1 MLYSDSALEQL
12 RTFLNNHGYPYET
25 NQLDEKTVRLNAK
38 IGDYTIPVWF
48 LVDKQI
54 FGFDMINGGS
64 KPYTTIDDFGK
75 YFTTYVYI
83 YTNFI
88 PKAKL
93 IADKFEQDI
102 KINSVY
108 DIFSGNK
115 EEGYTAK
122 FRVLSHPNRVILVSE
137 EDTIYTARLVEY
149 VEDGTKHKLITEY
162 KYELDDVGNV
172 SNIPTIYSYYAEL
185 GRLYGDSD
193 TIDIDR
199 IGFST
204 FVFHIEGMDIKADV
218 LFSYKRVFYS
228 IQEINGV
235 AVDEEVDLDDPYR
248 LQDLYL
254 KCSDLYEL
262 NSIDVDVA
270 SEETQQETTEA
281 SEDES
286 VEASDSTAEAEPAEE
301 VETPE
306 DTLQEVSEES
316 SEDTLQEGSENTEQE
331 DEAEPT
337 DDDEASEGDE
347 QEVTDETNDSEEET
361 SESETSVYED
371 KEDSSLETG
380 NFSVKKVLGLTSED
394 YGLQFIDGETIYFVN
409 AQVATQLGVP
419 LDRFSE
425 VVATQ
430 EKHGVVMTTDEISMH
445 TFSKNVSSDED
456 TCKKLIFRIFE

>member
-12 RTFLNNHGYPYET
+12 RGFLNSHGYPYET

-38 IGDYTIPVWF
+38 IGDYVIPVWF

-64 KPYTTIDDFGK
+64 KTYPSINEFEK
-75 YFTTYVYI
+75 YFTTYTYI

-93 IADKFEQDI
+93 VADKFEQDI

-122 FRVLSHPNRVILVSE
+122 FRVLSHPNRAILVDE
-137 EDTIYTARLVEY
+137 EDTIYTAKLVEY
-149 VEDGTKHKLITEY
+149 VEDGTKFKLITEY

-172 SNIPTIYSYYAEL
+172 SNVPTIYSYYAEL
-185 GRLYGDSD
+185 GNLYGDSD

-218 LFSYKRVFYS
+218 LFSYKRIFYS

-270 SEETQQETTEA
+270 SEETQQESTEA
-281 SEDES
+281 TENDFIEES
-286 VEASDSTAEAEPAEE
+286 NSTVEVEATEK
-301 VETPE
+301 VEN
-306 DTLQEVSEES
+306 SEEP
-316 SEDTLQEGSENTEQE
+316 ENLEETETEQE
-331 DEAEPT
+331 TIETAEETETSESEEQSVQDTDFEDENI
-337 DDDEASEGDE
+337 
-347 QEVTDETNDSEEET
+347 TNDSEDET
-361 SESETSVYED
+361 SESETSANED

-380 NFSVKKVLGLTSED
+380 NFSVKKVLGLKSED
-394 YGLQFIDGETIYFVN
+394 YGLQFIDGETIYFVD

-425 VVATQ
+425 VVSTV
-430 EKHGVVMTTDEISMH
+430 EKHGVVMTADEISMH

-456 TCKKLIFRIFE
+456 VCKKLIFRIFE

>member
-12 RTFLNNHGYPYET
+12 RTFLNNRGYPYET

-38 IGDYTIPVWF
+38 IGDYIIPVWF

-172 SNIPTIYSYYAEL
+172 SNVPTIYSYYAEL

-199 IGFST
+199 VGFST

-270 SEETQQETTEA
+270 SEETQQETDEASENDSIEESNSTAELETSEEAETSEDISQEVQDETSDDIAQENSEEA
-281 SEDES
+281 SEDE
-286 VEASDSTAEAEPAEE
+286 VNLEGTTATTEE
-301 VETPE
+301 
-306 DTLQEVSEES
+306 
-316 SEDTLQEGSENTEQE
+316 TEQE
-331 DEAEPT
+331 I
-337 DDDEASEGDE
+337 
-347 QEVTDETNDSEEET
+347 QDETNDSEEET
-361 SESETSVYED
+361 SESETNVYEN

-380 NFSVKKVLGLTSED
+380 NFSVKKVLGLKSEG
-394 YGLQFIDGETIYFVN
+394 YGLQFIDGETIYFVD

-425 VVATQ
+425 VVSTV
-430 EKHGVVMTTDEISMH
+430 EKHGVVMTADEISMH